1 MATRKPS
8 ELSAAG
14 MQRVLRDAS
23 GRVSKENLQRGVA
36 ITVAEHG
43 RLVQIQPDGTRRE
56 LGKQLKPQVTITK
69 TKFRLG

>member
-1 MATRKPS
+1 MANKPS

-14 MQRVLRDAS
+14 LQRVLKDAS

-36 ITVAEHG
+36 ITVADKG
-43 RLVQIQPDGTRRE
+43 QVVQIRPDKTRRE
-56 LGKQLKPQVTITK
+56 LGKKLKPQITLTQ

>member
-1 MATRKPS
+1 MATRKYS

-14 MQRVLRDAS
+14 MRRVLQDAN
-23 GRVSKENLQRGVA
+23 GRVSKENLQRGIA

-43 RLVQIQPDGTRRE
+43 RLVQIQPDGMRRE
-56 LGKQLKPQVTITK
+56 LGKQLKPHVTITK

>member
-14 MQRVLRDAS
+14 MRRVLKDAQA
-23 GRVSKENLQRGVA
+23 RVAKENLQRGVA
-36 ITVAEHG
+36 ITVADKG
-43 RLVQIQPDGTRRE
+43 VLVHIQPDGTRRE
-56 LGKQLKPQVTITK
+56 LGKQLKPHVAITK

>member
-14 MQRVLRDAS
+14 MRRVLRDAS
-23 GRVSKENLQRGVA
+23 GRVVTENLERGVA
-36 ITVAEHG
+36 ITIAEHG
-43 RLVQIQPDGTRRE
+43 QLVQVQPDGTRRE
-56 LGKQLKPQVTITK
+56 LGKRLKPPVAIKQ